1 MKNKWFLVAAFA
13 ALLGS
18 PAAALTQPLLINFQG
33 KLVNPTTNNPTTGT
47 VGLVLSLYTVASGG
61 SNIWTETQPSVT
73 VTNGVFSVQIGAVTP
88 LPRDIFLGPNL
99 YLGVQV
105 SGDAAGEMLPR
116 QRLIMS
122 PYSFTT
128 NQVSDAGNVRLIA
141 DTVYS
146 TFSNAGNFTVPGG
159 LVGSSGS
166 FVNGVNATSA
176 TFTQFVTASSASFNG
191 AGSNTAYALTVSSGI
206 VMQQGTLDVNGGGGI
221 SNAYGEVA
229 ATATFTS
236 HATTWTVVSSS
247 GMVINAGE
255 LQVGASGSRVV
266 YDNAAMAS
274 TAFSS
279 NVIITGNLDAAN
291 IDLVLIGSGTLTAA
305 AASLTVSFPP
315 IAFNSLAGN
324 TVFYASVYVPGVSGA
339 NILRFQFN
347 GDAGT
352 NYAVA
357 YSVNSAAAT
366 TATAA
371 AFHTMGATT
380 NAGGGYCYVRG
391 SAVANIAKFINY
403 TCARGTTSAAAPQMI
418 NAVGVY
424 APASPIALT
433 SITVLTSAGT
443 LNAGTTIRVSAMQ

>member
-1 MKNKWFLVAAFA
+1 MKNKWLILAAFA
-13 ALLGS
+13 ALLGA

-61 SNIWTETQPSVT
+61 TNIWTETQPSVT

-128 NQVSDAGNVRLIA
+128 NQVSDAGTVRLIA

-176 TFTQFVTASSASFNG
+176 TFTQFVQASSLTVFG
-191 AGSNTAYALTVSSGI
+191 VSNTAYSLTVSSGLGL
-206 VMQQGTLDVNGGGGI
+206 QQGTLDVNGGGGI
-221 SNAYGEVA
+221 TNSYGLWSA
-229 ATATFTS
+229 SATFTLAS
-236 HATTWTVVSSS
+236 ATWTIVSSS
-247 GMVINAGE
+247 GMVINSGE
-255 LQVGASGSRVV
+255 LQVGGSGSRVV

-279 NVIITGNLDAAN
+279 NVIVNGNFDAAN

-305 AASLTVSFPP
+305 AASLTVSFPA
-315 IAFNSLAGN
+315 IAFNSAAGN

-339 NILRFQFN
+339 NLLEFRFN
-347 GDAGT
+347 GDAGA
-352 NYAVA
+352 NYATA
-357 YSVNSAAAT
+357 YSVNSAGAT
-366 TATAA
+366 TATGATS
-371 AFHTMGATT
+371 HNMGATT
-380 NAGGGYCYVRG
+380 FNGGGYCYLRG

-403 TCARGTTSAAAPQMI
+403 TCARGSTSAAAPQMI
-418 NAVGVY
+418 NAVGTY
-424 APASPIALT
+424 APATPIALT